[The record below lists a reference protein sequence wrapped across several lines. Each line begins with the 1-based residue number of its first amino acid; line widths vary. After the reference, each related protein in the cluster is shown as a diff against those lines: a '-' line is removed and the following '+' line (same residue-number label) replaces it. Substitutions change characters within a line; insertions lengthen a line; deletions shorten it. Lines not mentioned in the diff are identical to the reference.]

1 MNIIL
6 NEKPNLNYSF
16 NLDELQDELEKGYA
30 MPIESSDKKSVLVFQ
45 NVDDHRDGNG
55 LAILWLIKGK
65 GRFYLDGD
73 PIEMNVG
80 DVLMFND
87 KIEHGFESEEIC
99 VAVNVLL
106 EKEYN
111 LDEVKA
117 LIKEL
122 NKPQKKMKL

>member
-1 MNIIL
+1 MSILL
-6 NEKPNLNYSF
+6 NEPPNISYFF
-16 NLDELQDELEKGYA
+16 NQEDHQDEIDQGYA
-30 MPIESSDKKSVLVFQ
+30 APIESTDKKSVLVFQ

-55 LAILWLIKGK
+55 LAILWLIKGE
-65 GRFYLDGD
+65 GRFYLDGE
-73 PIEMNVG
+73 PIEMKTG

-87 KIEHGFESEEIC
+87 KIEHGFESENVC

-122 NKPQKKMKL
+122 NKPQKKIKP

>member
-1 MNIIL
+1 MNILL
-6 NEKPNLNYSF
+6 NEQPNISYFF
-16 NLDELQDELEKGYA
+16 NQEQHQDEIDEGYA
-30 MPIESSDKKSVLVFQ
+30 APIEISGKKSVLVFQ

-55 LAILWLIKGK
+55 LAILWLIKGE

-73 PIEMNVG
+73 PIEMRTG

-87 KIEHGFESEEIC
+87 NVEHGFESEELC

-122 NKPQKKMKL
+122 NTPQKKIKP